1 MSTITGRKHTNSF
14 VEEEFDLPVAKR
26 VKDSDIS
33 ETSSEDTGEDSKLS
47 RMAQAMK
54 TIIECM
60 GEDTEREGLES
71 TPMRAAKALAFFT
84 KGYTQTVEEVVG
96 EGVFNEKTES
106 DMVLVKSI
114 DIHSLCEHHMVP
126 FSGKVHIAYIPDGKI
141 LGLSKLA
148 RIADVYS
155 RRLQVQER
163 LTRQIAEAVNKLV
176 SPKGVGVI
184 VEATH
189 MCMVMRGVEKAGAST
204 TTSTFLG
211 NFESDRQI
219 RNEFLQMVLNAKQT
233 CGICSSQLFLELQK
247 NCAQDISSTFK

>member
-1 MSTITGRKHTNSF
+1 MSAPANTRKHRSDSF
-14 VEEEFDLPVAKR
+14 TIANNDEDSVDFHVAKR
-26 VKDSDIS
+26 AKETPIS
-33 ETSSEDTGEDSKLS
+33 ETGSEQAVEDDRLS
-47 RMAQAMK
+47 RMSQAVK
-54 TIIECM
+54 TLIECM

-71 TPMRAAKALAFFT
+71 TPMRAAKALQFFT
-84 KGYTQTVEEVVG
+84 RGYFQSPEEVVG
-96 EGVFNEKTES
+96 EGVFNEKTNG
-106 DMVLVKSI
+106 DMVLVRNI

-163 LTRQIAEAVNKLV
+163 LTRQIAEAIMKLV

-204 TTSTFLG
+204 ITSTMLG
-211 NFESDRQI
+211 SFDSDRQI
-219 RNEFLQMVLNAKQT
+219 RNEFFNLVQN
-233 CGICSSQLFLELQK
+233 SSR
-247 NCAQDISSTFK
+247 

>member
-1 MSTITGRKHTNSF
+1 MSEVLNPKRKERSDSFTITDDSH
-14 VEEEFDLPVAKR
+14 DLPSAKR
-26 VKDSDIS
+26 VKESSVSD
-33 ETSSEDTGEDSKLS
+33 TSSEVSAGEDDRLSKMS
-47 RMAQAMK
+47 QAIK
-54 TIIECM
+54 TLIECM
-60 GEDTEREGLES
+60 GEDTEREGLEN
-71 TPMRAAKALAFFT
+71 TPMRAAKALQFFT
-84 KGYTQTVEEVVG
+84 KGYFQTPDEVVG
-96 EGVFNEKTES
+96 EGVFNEKTNG
-106 DMVLVKSI
+106 DMVLVKNI

-163 LTRQIAEAVNKLV
+163 LTRQIAEAIMKLV

-204 TTSTFLG
+204 ISSTMLG
-211 NFESDRQI
+211 CFDSDRQI
-219 RNEFLQMVLNAKQT
+219 RNEFFSLVQNGSRQ
-233 CGICSSQLFLELQK
+233 F
-247 NCAQDISSTFK
+247 